1 MGKMRMLSNVIN
13 HASNQVEG
21 FCFIKSLQLK
31 VNVKGAEY
39 LDIML
44 ADADGEINAKLWD
57 YQSAVHG
64 MYSAGEVI
72 KVRGTINLYKDTEQ
86 LKIDRIRHITEADH
100 VDMSSIVASAPID
113 GEKIFDSL
121 FEFAGGFADADIA
134 KLTQYLL
141 TENRERM
148 LYYPAA
154 LKLHHAMRGG
164 LLYHTLTMLESAK
177 AIIGVYKR
185 LYPTLSS
192 ELVYAG
198 IILHDIAKTRE
209 LVVGELGLASAYSTE
224 GQLLGHLDL
233 GMAMIERAAAEL
245 MINDET
251 KMLLQH
257 IVMSHHG
264 VPEFGSP
271 KPPMFPEAEIV
282 SEVDLLDARLFEMYD
297 ARSGVV
303 TGGFSE
309 RQWALD
315 NRQLY
320 KHGHE

>member
-1 MGKMRMLSNVIN
+1 MLSNVIN

-39 LDIML
+39 LYIML

-154 LKLHHAMRGG
+154 LKLHHAHRGG
-164 LLYHTLTMLESAK
+164 LMYHTSTMLDTAK
-177 AIIGVYKR
+177 QVVSVYGLRACNGVHDGGAASRTYFNGHGNDKQCGKKAQYTAGNR
-185 LYPTLSS
+185 NAARTYHAFAPRSS
-192 ELVYAG
+192 RIRFPA
-198 IILHDIAKTRE
+198 DA
-209 LVVGELGLASAYSTE
+209 
-224 GQLLGHLDL
+224 
-233 GMAMIERAAAEL
+233 
-245 MINDET
+245 N
-251 KMLLQH
+251 
-257 IVMSHHG
+257 
-264 VPEFGSP
+264 VPRG
-271 KPPMFPEAEIV
+271 
-282 SEVDLLDARLFEMYD
+282 
-297 ARSGVV
+297 
-303 TGGFSE
+303 
-309 RQWALD
+309 
-315 NRQLY
+315 
-320 KHGHE
+320 

>member
-1 MGKMRMLSNVIN
+1 MLSNVIN

-113 GEKIFDSL
+113 GEKIFDNL
-121 FEFAGGFADADIA
+121 FEFAGSFADADIA

-154 LKLHHAMRGG
+154 LKLHHAHRGG
-164 LLYHTLTMLESAK
+164 LMYHTSTMLDTAKQVVSVTAQFIRSFAAILFTQASFCMTLQKRRSLKSAPS
-177 AIIGVYKR
+177 GLQR
-185 LYPTLSS
+185 RTQRRGSFS
-192 ELVYAG
+192 
-198 IILHDIAKTRE
+198 DI
-209 LVVGELGLASAYSTE
+209 
-224 GQLLGHLDL
+224 
-233 GMAMIERAAAEL
+233 
-245 MINDET
+245 
-251 KMLLQH
+251 
-257 IVMSHHG
+257 
-264 VPEFGSP
+264 F
-271 KPPMFPEAEIV
+271 
-282 SEVDLLDARLFEMYD
+282 
-297 ARSGVV
+297 
-303 TGGFSE
+303 
-309 RQWALD
+309 QWAW
-315 NRQLY
+315 Q
-320 KHGHE
+320 